1 MKKRSILAKML
12 ITYTIIIA
20 VSFTVLATLLSIWFK
35 NYYIEYA
42 KEQLINKTSP
52 IYNLIES
59 YADGKIK
66 EAELVENLEV
76 ISYYFQG
83 SICIITKESK
93 VIISTDKHNQKVNK
107 KELANKLKNK
117 DFEKF
122 LDKEKNTVY
131 RLDNG
136 IYMNIIESPVYDSA
150 DEYFGKLIMFIDT
163 TQTTKELYKI
173 YLIIWILAMVAII
186 FASITIYVFTQK
198 NILVPLLNI
207 NDAAKRLAKGDVS
220 QRVVI
225 KSDDE
230 VGELS
235 KSFNYMAE
243 SLEKIDE
250 NRRQFISNVSHE
262 IRTPITSIKGFISG
276 MVDEVIPTKNHKKYL
291 EITLQEIER
300 LTRLIN
306 GLLDLSAL
314 QSGAFSQQLK
324 DVDIIKIIKLTLY
337 NFERNI
343 KDKNLNFS
351 LDLESD
357 CIMVLGDED
366 RLIQVM
372 TNLLDNAIKYSNIG
386 GTVRVHCNRKQNKV
400 YICIFNSG
408 EGIEDSDINKIW
420 ERFYRVDKARSS
432 KNSSGL
438 GLSIVREIISNLNE
452 DIWVEN
458 VNDGIRFTFTLTQ
471 VKS

>member
-1 MKKRSILAKML
+1 MKKRSILVKML
-12 ITYTIIIA
+12 ITYTLIIA
-20 VSFTVLATLLSIWFK
+20 VSFTALATLLSIWFQ

-42 KEQLINKTSP
+42 KEHLVNTTSP

-59 YADGKIK
+59 YADSKIK
-66 EAELVENLEV
+66 ESELVEDLEI

-83 SICIITKESK
+83 SICIITKDK
-93 VIISTDKHNQKVNK
+93 RVIVSTDKNNRNINE
-107 KELANKLKNK
+107 KELIEKLANEE
-117 DFEKF
+117 FEKF
-122 LDKEKNTVY
+122 LDKNKNAVY

-136 IYMNIIESPVYDSA
+136 LYMNIIESSVYNSKN
-150 DEYFGKLIMFIDT
+150 EYFGKMVIFIDT
-163 TQTTKELYKI
+163 TKTTKELYKI

-198 NILVPLLNI
+198 NILIPLLNM
-207 NDAAKRLAKGDVS
+207 NDAAKRLAKGDIS
-220 QRVVI
+220 QRVII

-250 NRRQFISNVSHE
+250 KRRQFISNVSHE

-276 MVDEVIPTKNHKKYL
+276 MVDEVIPPKKHKKYL

-306 GLLDLSAL
+306 DLLDLSAL
-314 QSGAFSQQLK
+314 QSGEFSQKLK
-324 DVDIIKIIKLTLY
+324 SVDIVKIINSTLS

-343 KDKNLNFS
+343 KEKRLNLS
-351 LDLESD
+351 LELESE

-366 RLIQVM
+366 RLIQVI
-372 TNLLDNAIKYSNIG
+372 TNLLDNAIKYSNNG
-386 GTVRVHCNRKQNKV
+386 GDIRVHCNTKQSKA
-400 YICIFNSG
+400 YICIFNTG
-408 EGIEDSDINKIW
+408 DNIGINDINNIW

-458 VNDGIRFTFTLTQ
+458 VNDGIKFIFTLTQ

>member
-42 KEQLINKTSP
+42 KEHLVNTTGP

-59 YADGKIK
+59 YADGEIEEK
-66 EAELVENLEV
+66 ELVDDLEV

-83 SICIITKESK
+83 SICIITKNSR
-93 VIISTDKHNQKVNK
+93 VIMSTDKNNK
-107 KELANKLKNK
+107 NINEEELIKKLKNK
-117 DFEKF
+117 EFEKF
-122 LDKEKNTVY
+122 LDNNQNIVY

-136 IYMNIIESPVYDSA
+136 IYMNIIESKIYNSEN
-150 DEYFGKLIMFIDT
+150 EYFGKMFIFIDT

-173 YLIIWILAMVAII
+173 YLIIWILAMAAII

-198 NILVPLLNI
+198 NILIPLLNM

-220 QRVVI
+220 QRVII

-276 MVDEVIPTKNHKKYL
+276 MVDEVIPPKNHKKYL

-300 LTRLIN
+300 LNRLIN
-306 GLLDLSAL
+306 DLLDLSAL
-314 QSGAFSQQLK
+314 QSGEFSQELK
-324 DVDIIKIIKLTLY
+324 DVDIIKIINLTLY

-343 KDKNLNFS
+343 KGKRLNLS
-351 LDLESD
+351 VDLESD
-357 CIMVLGDED
+357 FIMVLGDED
-366 RLIQVM
+366 RLIQVI

-386 GTVRVHCNRKQNKV
+386 GDIRLHCNTKQNKV

-408 EGIEDSDINKIW
+408 NNISINDINKIW
-420 ERFYRVDKARSS
+420 ERFYRVDKARSA

-458 VNDGIRFTFTLTQ
+458 VNDGIKFIFTLTQ